1 MCANCFSKL
10 DVVVGQVGAA
20 AVLLKRPAQD
30 FLADLGIV
38 APYDELG
45 ELADTVSFLRALDL
59 DPVEILG
66 SDAVDVAATWTTAPS
81 RKPFALAWLMPS
93 SPRRRRFA

>member
-10 DVVVGQVGAA
+10 DVVVSQVVGA

-30 FLADLGIV
+30 FLAEHGVV

-45 ELADTVSFLRALDL
+45 ELAHTISFLRTLDL

-66 SDAVDVAATWTTAPS
+66 ADAVDVAATWTTAPL
-81 RKPFALAWLMPS
+81 RKPFAIGRLVAL
-93 SPRRRRFA
+93 PRRRRFA